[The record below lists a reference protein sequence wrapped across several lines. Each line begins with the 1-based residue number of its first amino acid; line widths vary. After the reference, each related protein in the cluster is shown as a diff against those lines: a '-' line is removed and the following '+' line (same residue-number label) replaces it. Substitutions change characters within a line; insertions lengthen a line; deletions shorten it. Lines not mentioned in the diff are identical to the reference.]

1 MLFRVPRALV
11 IAALVVAADGVA
23 RAEPVD
29 LRLDTEPAAWVLRG
43 YSIHLASTLPF
54 APRVVVG
61 GTLYGFQV
69 PDQLVELGGDNRA
82 EDWDVRL
89 RVGYG
94 VFADYYLGDRAGWL
108 VGGQLGFQQYR
119 ARGPATDAIFT
130 DVIVLARGGYEW
142 HPRGVGF
149 YLMPWLGAAYT
160 TTISGDPGAYHVFP
174 VLPYAAC
181 DLGWRF

>member
-1 MLFRVPRALV
+1 MRCALV
-11 IAALVVAADGVA
+11 IAVLIVMGA
-23 RAEPVD
+23 RAESAPLD
-29 LRLDTEPAAWVLRG
+29 LRVDTEPAAWLLRG
-43 YSIHLASTLPF
+43 YSLHLASNLPF

-61 GTLYGFQV
+61 GTVYGFAV
-69 PDQLVELGGDNRA
+69 PRQLVELGGDNRGD
-82 EDWDVRL
+82 EWDVRL

-94 VFADYYLGDRAGWL
+94 VFADYYLGHAPARDGWL

-130 DVIVLARGGYEW
+130 NVMVLARGGYEW

-160 TTISGDPGAYHVFP
+160 TTISGDPGAYKVFP